1 MNENNNNLL
10 STVDPESFMQW
21 QLLLE
26 HQVSTFWP
34 YELNFLLSSDAW
46 VKGHNILDVGCG
58 NGHYLGY
65 LRHYFPDK
73 RYAGID
79 ISAEHIAAARFN
91 PQLDGVK
98 LANTSLAEFRP
109 SELFDVVM
117 MRLVVQHLDDLDLT
131 LAEVRRLVKPAGAII
146 IIEPNPL
153 RLMNFPRTPKFEQ
166 LLINYA
172 NAKVDKSK
180 SQAKLNELARQLGG
194 VSGWEVDQKAE
205 YIAPS
210 IGPFFESSLLQ
221 IFSLWIDI
229 FEKSNLV
236 QADFRAVRDEINAW
250 ATSDNSFN
258 RIGLQIYCLRAL
270 PSH

>member
-79 ISAEHIAAARFN
+79 LSPQHIAAAKFN
-91 PQLDGVK
+91 PQLVGVE
-98 LANTSLAEFRP
+98 LSNASLADYRP

-131 LAEVRRLVKPAGAII
+131 LAQVRRLVKPTGAII
-146 IIEPNPL
+146 ITEPNPIV
-153 RLMNFPRTPKFEQ
+153 LMNFPRTPKFEK
-166 LLINYA
+166 LLINYS
-172 NAKVDKSK
+172 NAKADTLKN
-180 SQAKLNELARQLGG
+180 QAKLNEFARQLGG
-194 VSGWEVDQKAE
+194 VPGWEISQKAE
-205 YIAPS
+205 YTAPS
-210 IGPFFESSLLQ
+210 IGPFSGSSLLQ

-229 FEKSNLV
+229 FEKSKLV
-236 QADFRAVRDEINAW
+236 KADFQAVRDEINAW
-250 ATSDNSFN
+250 AASDKSFN